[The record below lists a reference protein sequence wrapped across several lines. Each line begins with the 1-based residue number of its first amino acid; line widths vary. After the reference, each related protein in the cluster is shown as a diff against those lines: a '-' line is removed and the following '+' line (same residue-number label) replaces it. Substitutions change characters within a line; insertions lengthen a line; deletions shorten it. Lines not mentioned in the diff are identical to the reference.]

1 LTNISNYYL
10 EIGKKLDKFKKD
22 KNDLA
27 LKYEVLKAKAA
38 D

>member
-1 LTNISNYYL
+1 L